1 MYVRSYIFITH
12 FPNFSFR
19 HWWLKLETHEKPTK
33 THKNGISRK
42 PLVRSYGNYAQKLH
56 TMPLSDRGNF
66 LRIKNIQFWENRFF
80 VSKMWLIW
88 PNLLHTCWSLCSE
101 RPTMPFR
108 KQKSL
113 VKVFKSLKRK
123 KEKFWSSFFEKLAT
137 AKNNCLLMKKE
148 RQKSLVK
155 LFKSLL

>member
-1 MYVRSYIFITH
+1 MSGHISSSLNFQD
-12 FPNFSFR
+12 FSFR

-42 PLVRSYGNYAQKLH
+42 PLVRSYWNYAQKLH

-66 LRIKNIQFWENRFF
+66 LRIKKIQFWENAFF
-80 VSKMWLIW
+80 RVEKCGWFDPIFCTRAGLYVL
-88 PNLLHTCWSLCSE
+88 NVQLCLSA
-101 RPTMPFR
+101 R
-108 KQKSL
+108 QKSL